1 MKNSQQ
7 YKYFAF
13 ISYNSKDTKWGKRLQ
28 RKLEGYRMPSTLCS
42 ERGWERKP
50 IKPVFFAPTD
60 IGIGGLD
67 EELKARLRASK
78 NLIVICS
85 PNSAKSK
92 WVGEEISYFH
102 SLGRTKNIH
111 FFIVDGI
118 PNSGDSATECFNP
131 VVKELGIPEILGA
144 NINEKNY
151 RWPWLNKQRAYVQLI
166 TTLLGVE
173 FDSIWKR
180 HRRLLVR
187 KFMTGAVLF
196 VAVLVS
202 LLAIWAAGQPVDVEV
217 NLDETSV
224 HNPNLPPLKD
234 AVVTIELENE
244 MKSDTVH
251 DISSK
256 ASFKNVPA
264 SFVGEMV
271 RLRVECR
278 DYIPVDTVVEL
289 SENIRV
295 AIRRDPMAY
304 GNLYFRLWDSE
315 NEEYVPGATL
325 KVEEWEVVTDNNA
338 AVSMIIP
345 IEKQKEYY
353 IVENPLTNKRDTVGA
368 LYSASRFVEFQQ

>member
-85 PNSAKSK
+85 PNSAKSR

-217 NLDETSV
+217 NLDETSM

-256 ASFKNVPA
+256 ARFKNVPA
-264 SFVGEMV
+264 SFVGEMA

-345 IEKQKEYY
+345 LEKQKEYY